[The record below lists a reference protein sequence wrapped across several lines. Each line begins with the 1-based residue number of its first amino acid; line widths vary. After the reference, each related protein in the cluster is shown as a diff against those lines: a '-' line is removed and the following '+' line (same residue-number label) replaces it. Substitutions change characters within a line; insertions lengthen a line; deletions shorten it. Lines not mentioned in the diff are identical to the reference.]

1 MTRNLQVGVAVLAAS
16 LLGLTGAALA
26 HSSGSAAKRS
36 VLVVKVRLGD
46 ICPHD
51 TDPPSPDC
59 APKPLAGARL
69 RLVNSDGHAVSAGR
83 SGADGKV
90 RLRAP
95 AGTYTLVAKPVS
107 GVRIT
112 PNPQS
117 VTLTRGVRRSLVLTY
132 FTGIQ

>member
-1 MTRNLQVGVAVLAAS
+1 MTRNLQVGMALLAAS
-16 LLGLTGAALA
+16 LLGLAGAALA
-26 HSSGSAAKRS
+26 HSSDRAAKRS

-46 ICPHD
+46 ICPHV
-51 TDPPSPDC
+51 TVPPSPDC

-69 RLVNSDGHAVSAGR
+69 RLLNAAGQTVSAGR

-95 AGTYTLVAKPVS
+95 AGTYTLVARPVS
-107 GVRIT
+107 GGRIT
-112 PNPQS
+112 PKPQG
-117 VTLTRGVRRSLVLTY
+117 VTLARGVKRSLVLTY